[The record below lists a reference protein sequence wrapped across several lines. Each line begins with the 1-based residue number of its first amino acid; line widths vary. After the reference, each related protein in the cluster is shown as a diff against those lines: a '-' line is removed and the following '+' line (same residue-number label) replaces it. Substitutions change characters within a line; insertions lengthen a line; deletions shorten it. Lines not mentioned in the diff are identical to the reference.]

1 MGLSLLKMSVRDRKI
16 IVLGSRNVGKTT
28 LLVQLTE
35 SHFVESYYPTI
46 ENQFI
51 HEFVLKKPNGTELK
65 FNLDIV
71 DTSGQ
76 DEFSMINAKSMLGVT
91 GCILM
96 YSVANRH
103 SFQIVELIRDKML
116 DMLGLR
122 DLPMVLVGNK
132 IDLERQVTHQEGD
145 ELAKRLGCGFVEICV
160 KQGSGIEKPFK
171 TLMEKINAFENGS
184 TRTSQELSL
193 IHI

>member
-1 MGLSLLKMSVRDRKI
+1 MSIRDRKI
-16 IVLGSRNVGKTT
+16 MVLGSRNVGKTT

-51 HEFVLKKPNGTELK
+51 HEFTLKRSKDVEVK
-65 FNLDIV
+65 YNLDIV

-76 DEFSMINAKSMLGVT
+76 DEFSMINAKSMIGVT

-103 SFQIVELIRDKML
+103 SFEIIELIRDKLL

-122 DLPMVLVGNK
+122 ELPMVLVGNK
-132 IDLERQVTHQEGD
+132 IDLDRQVSFKEGE
-145 ELAKRLGCGFVEICV
+145 ELAKKIKCKFVEICV
-160 KQGSGIEKPFK
+160 KEGSGIEKPFK
-171 TLMEKINAFENGS
+171 V
-184 TRTSQELSL
+184 L
-193 IHI
+193 IESIEGMDGGGGALGDGEEQGCTVM

>member
-1 MGLSLLKMSVRDRKI
+1 MSVRDRKI

-76 DEFSMINAKSMLGVT
+76 DEFSMINAKSMLGVA

-103 SFQIVELIRDKML
+103 SFEILELIRDKML

-122 DLPMVLVGNK
+122 ELPIVLVGNK
-132 IDLERQVTHQEGD
+132 IDLERQVSYQEGE
-145 ELAKRLGCGFVEICV
+145 ELAKRLKCGFVEICV
-160 KQGSGIEKPFK
+160 KQGSGIEMPFK
-171 TLMEKINAFENGS
+171 TLIQKIEGFEDGYSRSEEGGS
-184 TRTSQELSL
+184 EGCVVM
-193 IHI
+193 